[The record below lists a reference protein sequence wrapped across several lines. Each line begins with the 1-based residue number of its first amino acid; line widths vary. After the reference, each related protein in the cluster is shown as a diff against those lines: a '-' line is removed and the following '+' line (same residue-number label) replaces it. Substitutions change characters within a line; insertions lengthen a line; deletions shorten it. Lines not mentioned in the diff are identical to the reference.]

1 MQVEKLYSQLK
12 GLNGFFFLQ
21 EKTEHKK
28 KYWAQN
34 KNKRTNKQTERWLFN
49 HEQQKF
55 NVDSV
60 LKQLKCLKN
69 FAPKDASI
77 INPTVF
83 MYIYCLSLSLPNVV
97 SSVTAVCSP
106 WYSLICA
113 FPCLSLT
120 FGLSWTF
127 CYFSTILKAHFITS
141 PYILSSGCC
150 FPHSYTCLIL
160 DNVLC

>member
-1 MQVEKLYSQLK
+1 MSCPEDRQKRECTFLTELEIQMRVMQNTKHL
-12 GLNGFFFLQ
+12 
-21 EKTEHKK
+21 
-28 KYWAQN
+28 
-34 KNKRTNKQTERWLFN
+34 
-49 HEQQKF
+49 

-141 PYILSSGCC
+141 PYIMSSGCC